1 MAFSCQT
8 RSFCP
13 SCAAKR
19 AALFGAYLVKER
31 CASPCVVSHSC
42 GPLQLKRALPA
53 TTQGSGPLPRG
64 SPMPDSS
71 LLAPGI
77 TSFDVIETG
86 VEMHYTIL
94 CSSYP
99 LSLLNA
105 MMEMLCHNSVAPT
118 YGST

>member
-1 MAFSCQT
+1 M
-8 RSFCP
+8 R
-13 SCAAKR
+13 
-19 AALFGAYLVKER
+19 
-31 CASPCVVSHSC
+31 
-42 GPLQLKRALPA
+42 
-53 TTQGSGPLPRG
+53 
-64 SPMPDSS
+64 
-71 LLAPGI
+71 I

>member
-1 MAFSCQT
+1 VDLSSSNALCRQQHRAQDHSPGAPQ
-8 RSFCP
+8 CP
-13 SCAAKR
+13 IR
-19 AALFGAYLVKER
+19 
-31 CASPCVVSHSC
+31 PCW
-42 GPLQLKRALPA
+42 P
-53 TTQGSGPLPRG
+53 
-64 SPMPDSS
+64 
-71 LLAPGI
+71 PGI